1 MYNNI
6 KSNFNI
12 KDSIKKENFK
22 SKKEID
28 FGTKKIDDILNEFNE
43 KIEEKFPS
51 SEFKKVKI
59 DKKVEIVDNGLKCT
73 VNVIFE
79 KSKR

>member
-22 SKKEID
+22 IKKEID

-43 KIEEKFPS
+43 EIEE
-51 SEFKKVKI
+51 
-59 DKKVEIVDNGLKCT
+59 
-73 VNVIFE
+73 
-79 KSKR
+79 